1 MQAKLGNHIGSMR
14 IILRIYIFRTVTCNQ
29 TVGISACPSSL
40 LSSCQ
45 CDNPIMPRNGKRLQ
59 TTKKKRKGAHTA
71 FGKDATRVTS
81 LERSDYYVL
90 DDDSDESVIYVDSN
104 DNTSDEEVEDSV
116 EVVQCLH
123 LVFNPPEMHLER
135 LEEDMG
141 EKHRKATNRQPVYT
155 GSSRTTLW
163 RKNVMLKEAAK
174 GCATL
179 DMFIVRKVCT

>member
-45 CDNPIMPRNGKRLQ
+45 CDNPIMPHNGKRSQ
-59 TTKKKRKGAHTA
+59 TTKKKHKGAHVA
-71 FGKDATRVTS
+71 FGKDTTRVTS
-81 LERSDYYVL
+81 PERSDYHVL
-90 DDDSDESVIYVDSN
+90 DNDSDESVIYVDSN

-163 RKNVMLKEAAK
+163 RKNATLKEAAK

-179 DMFIVRKVCT
+179 DIFIVRKVCT